1 MLVWECINHYVKNT
15 PLMSPQHK
23 WAVTQLMLMKQ
34 VTLQE
39 VNELVRQLISLANNV
54 LVISAPEK
62 AKRVLPETEILE
74 NFFSWVR
81 TVEMEPYQTEKI
93 DRPLLSEEI
102 ISGRIIKTKK
112 GK

>member
-1 MLVWECINHYVKNT
+1 
-15 PLMSPQHK
+15 
-23 WAVTQLMLMKQ
+23 MLMKQ

-54 LVISAPEK
+54 LVISAW
-62 AKRVLPETEILE
+62 KRRRGFTRKRRFWKISSHG
-74 NFFSWVR
+74 FR

-102 ISGRIIKTKK
+102 ISGRIIKPRK
-112 GK
+112 GNMVRPCGCWRMVSGL